1 MLQQTRFEERKEKRT
16 KENIFAIT
24 SLNLY
29 QLPKKKK
36 THKQY
41 LKKLRLKCF

>member
-29 QLPKKKK
+29 QLWKKKPINNI
-36 THKQY
+36 
-41 LKKLRLKCF
+41 